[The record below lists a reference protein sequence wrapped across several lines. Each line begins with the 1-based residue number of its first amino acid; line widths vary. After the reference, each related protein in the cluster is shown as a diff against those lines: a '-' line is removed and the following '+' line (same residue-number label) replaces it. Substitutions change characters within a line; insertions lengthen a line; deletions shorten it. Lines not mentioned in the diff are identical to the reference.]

1 MGNPVLSIGII
12 FKNEI
17 RCMERCLKSLQ
28 PLRDAIP
35 CELVMADTGSDDGS
49 REVAEQYADIL
60 FDFPWVNDFAA
71 ARNAVQDRCT
81 GRWYF
86 SVDCDEFLDPDVTQL
101 VHFLQGQARPQ
112 DTAGVV
118 LVRNYMTEGMNEDYT
133 DFQAGRLLRL
143 STGARW
149 TGAIHERWEP
159 KGKKPLRW
167 IRLFKTIL
175 YHDGYIGFNG
185 ARGETKRQRNVV
197 LLREELEKAPD
208 NLQRL
213 NQFIESGDQQPDLE
227 EKIRHAVDM
236 VKQKGPGWEK
246 LGASIL
252 RHGVVF
258 AGRNG
263 LVSSR
268 QEWTRFAQD
277 WFPDSYFTRIDITA
291 LSFLHAMQDGED
303 YAAAV
308 QLGEK
313 YLQAFD
319 DLQTDAIKS
328 DLTVGSLFYSLPSA
342 HRQLKTLLVTA
353 YQKEKQWEKGLQ
365 LISEL
370 VVSPL
375 NTDEISRT
383 LQGLLEIQEKTQL
396 DTSATIISFWEQL
409 DKSTAEQAGLRKHAF
424 RVTAGNVFVPEYRT
438 KAQEEQDFC
447 REAYTLFLPLEDICE
462 TGRAAAVLAEHDP
475 ASLSEKLSCVE
486 HWEEFPIHAL
496 THALRMH
503 VAFPLPRKAMYME
516 EMDGLAG
523 RLARDKDSIFEL
535 ACQAA
540 DKGLHG
546 DWQDLLWIR
555 SLVIAA
561 IRAFAWAEQDKK
573 EEGMTL
579 TRIFVKTEKIFLPFC
594 YSVSVLQEETLCAL
608 PPVHRFG
615 WYCAQAFDALDAG
628 DTTGYVRLLRK
639 GLDTCKA
646 MKPMVEFLT
655 EHTPELN
662 TPESDPEL
670 LDLAGKVHDLLA
682 LYPQDDPAV
691 VAIKASDVY
700 KRVAHLIEEP

>member
-175 YHDGYIGFNG
+175 YHDGYIGFSG

-409 DKSTAEQAGLRKHAF
+409 DKSTAEQSRLNLEPPIPARHCIAVGKYCALSETVTFMINLDHDFTAIAQGDPQAELGKHQAKDSYVTLQAGEDWDERVLFQRADYFVTTRAQQTIARSCLADRYGVKILYGTDTQLFPAGL
-424 RVTAGNVFVPEYRT
+424 
-438 KAQEEQDFC
+438 
-447 REAYTLFLPLEDICE
+447 
-462 TGRAAAVLAEHDP
+462 
-475 ASLSEKLSCVE
+475 
-486 HWEEFPIHAL
+486 
-496 THALRMH
+496 
-503 VAFPLPRKAMYME
+503 
-516 EMDGLAG
+516 
-523 RLARDKDSIFEL
+523 
-535 ACQAA
+535 
-540 DKGLHG
+540 
-546 DWQDLLWIR
+546 
-555 SLVIAA
+555 
-561 IRAFAWAEQDKK
+561 
-573 EEGMTL
+573 
-579 TRIFVKTEKIFLPFC
+579 
-594 YSVSVLQEETLCAL
+594 
-608 PPVHRFG
+608 
-615 WYCAQAFDALDAG
+615 
-628 DTTGYVRLLRK
+628 
-639 GLDTCKA
+639 
-646 MKPMVEFLT
+646 
-655 EHTPELN
+655 
-662 TPESDPEL
+662 
-670 LDLAGKVHDLLA
+670 
-682 LYPQDDPAV
+682 
-691 VAIKASDVY
+691 
-700 KRVAHLIEEP
+700 